1 VEDYLLDEREQWER
15 VKAWLREQGPWALL
29 SVLIVALGMGAW
41 RYWQSRGEQRDLT
54 AAARYEQVLNAFSR
68 NDLAAG
74 VLAADELIKAY
85 PSTPYANQA
94 DLAAARV
101 AVEIGKLDQ
110 AETRLERVLSTT
122 RDPQLKLIARLRLA
136 RVQLAEK
143 QPDAA
148 LKTLEVPD
156 EGAFAARY
164 DEVRGDALLA
174 KGDRAGALK
183 AYQSARRSAS
193 DTLDAGLLDLK
204 INELAH
210 S

>member
-1 VEDYLLDEREQWER
+1 VEDYLDEREQWER
-15 VKAWLREQGPWALL
+15 VKAWIREQGPWALA
-29 SVLIVALGMGAW
+29 SVAIVALGLAGW
-41 RYWQSRGEQRDLT
+41 RFWQSRLEQRDLT
-54 AAARYEQVLNAFSR
+54 AAARYQQVLASFSH
-68 NDLAAG
+68 NDVAGG
-74 VLAADELIKAY
+74 VLIADQLIKDY

-110 AETRLERVLSTT
+110 AATRLERVLNSTK
-122 RDPQLKLIARLRLA
+122 DAQLKLLARLRLA
-136 RVQLAEK
+136 RVQLGEN

-148 LKTLEVPD
+148 LRTLATGDP
-156 EGAFAARY
+156 GAFAARY

-183 AYQSARRSAS
+183 AYQQARSVGGN
-193 DTLDAGLLDLK
+193 TLDTGLLDLK
-204 INELAH
+204 INELAR